1 MSVDNRIQRQS
12 FQHLSSGYLVTASN
26 RHNDIKNIKILSSE
40 LTIWL
45 RDSALPLWSTAGID
59 SQTKTSLDVIDLKTG
74 AGLPVTRRARVVSR
88 QIYSFLAV
96 PLVMRT

>member
-1 MSVDNRIQRQS
+1 M
-12 FQHLSSGYLVTASN
+12 TASN